1 MVAMLDTNIVVDFL
15 RNRGDSATKMKQ
27 ITEPHLPVTVCGE
40 LIFGAS
46 ISGNPIK
53 NMKQVVEFIQR
64 SKVDIQNLSVAESYA
79 EIRKNLQAKGRP
91 IPENDVWIAATAM
104 AYGLK
109 LITRDQHF
117 ANIDFLNVEFWK

>member
-15 RNRGDSATKMKQ
+15 RNRGDSATKIAQ
-27 ITEPHLPVTVCGE
+27 ITEPHLNVTVCGE

-46 ISGNPIK
+46 ISGNPTK
-53 NMKQVVEFIQR
+53 NMKQVTEFIAR
-64 SKVDIQNLSVAESYA
+64 SKIDIQNISVAESYA
-79 EIRKNLQAKGRP
+79 EIRKHLKEKGRP
-91 IPENDVWIAATAM
+91 IPENDIWIAATAL